1 MITPFVGGVEPVDA
15 VRRLRAALAEHRIA
29 GDVHHGYG
37 LALVS
42 IWGGL
47 NVWCDGQLFRW
58 WVGCND
64 KRQRA
69 VYNWH
74 PAMDSAQAA
83 RRIAFHCAALP
94 ERSAHRTE
102 NAS

>member
-1 MITPFVGGVEPVDA
+1 MNTPFVGDVEPMDA
-15 VRRLRAALAEHRIA
+15 AQELRVALAEHRIA

-42 IWGGL
+42 VQGGL
-47 NVWCDGQLFRW
+47 TVWCDGQHFRW
-58 WVGCND
+58 RVGWNQ

-74 PAMDSAQAA
+74 PAMEPARAA
-83 RRIAFHCAALP
+83 RRIAFHYAGL
-94 ERSAHRTE
+94 HRRHPHLRE